1 MSHIQAVG
9 DDDFQSMVLEAD
21 KPVLVDF
28 WAPWCGPC
36 KAIAPVLEA
45 IAAQYSDKIQVVKI
59 NVDDH
64 TDTPSQYGVRGIPT
78 LMLFKGG
85 EVLATQVGAVTQ
97 VQLAS
102 FIDAHIKD

>member
-1 MSHIQAVG
+1 MGLIQAVG

-97 VQLAS
+97 AQLTS
-102 FIDAHIKD
+102 FIDAHVKD

>member
-1 MSHIQAVG
+1 MGHIQAVG
-9 DDDFQSMVLEAD
+9 DDDFASLVLEAS
-21 KPVLVDF
+21 KPVLIDF

-45 IAAQYSDKIQVVKI
+45 IAAQYSDKIQVLKM

-64 TDTPSQYGVRGIPT
+64 TQTPAQYGVRGIPT
-78 LMLFKGG
+78 LMLFKDG

-97 VQLAS
+97 VQLAA
-102 FIDAHIKD
+102 FIDSHIKD